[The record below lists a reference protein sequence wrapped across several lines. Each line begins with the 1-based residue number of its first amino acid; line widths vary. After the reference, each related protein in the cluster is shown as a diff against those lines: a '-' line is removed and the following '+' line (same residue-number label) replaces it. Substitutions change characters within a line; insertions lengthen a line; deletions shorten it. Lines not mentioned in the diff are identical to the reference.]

1 MKRVVKFRKWSV
13 TGCARC
19 GANHTKLR
27 FKQAKNPIIGE
38 DGTTWEWWALCPNT
52 GDPVLLRILE
62 PKAKEEPVE
71 PFIGGWRSVK
81 KAMLDERYTGK
92 PVEKKYVTEEDV
104 KRIIRTYSPLITGR
118 GFYG

>member
-27 FKQAKNPIIGE
+27 FKQAKNPIIDE

-62 PKAKEEPVE
+62 PKAKEEAVN
-71 PFIGGWRSVK
+71 PFTDGWVS
-81 KAMLDERYTGK
+81 KAK
-92 PVEKKYVTEEDV
+92 IEKKYVTEEDV